1 MILIVHVQT
10 EASASNIVDTCED
23 GELLLLSLAIHF
35 MYTSSV
41 ISYCRGSILMRLRLY
56 PHLLYVIVIRLMLSV
71 CVNYC
76 MNT

>member
-41 ISYCRGSILMRLRLY
+41 IMQGQYIDEVE
-56 PHLLYVIVIRLMLSV
+56 VISSPSV
-71 CVNYC
+71 CDRDQADVER
-76 MNT
+76 MR

>member
-23 GELLLLSLAIHF
+23 GELLLLSFNIHF

-41 ISYCRGSILMRLRLY
+41 IMQGQYIDEVE
-56 PHLLYVIVIRLMLSV
+56 VISSPSV
-71 CVNYC
+71 CDRDQADVER
-76 MNT
+76 MR

>member
-35 MYTSSV
+35 MYTLSV
-41 ISYCRGSILMRLRLY
+41 IMQGQYIDEVE
-56 PHLLYVIVIRLMLSV
+56 VISSPSV
-71 CVNYC
+71 CDRDQADVER
-76 MNT
+76 MR